1 MWACPDAG
9 WVTGER
15 MDYLMI
21 VMVSDTEGD
30 RELGTKI
37 SKE

>member
-1 MWACPDAG
+1 MGLSRCRLG
-9 WVTGER
+9 NIGER